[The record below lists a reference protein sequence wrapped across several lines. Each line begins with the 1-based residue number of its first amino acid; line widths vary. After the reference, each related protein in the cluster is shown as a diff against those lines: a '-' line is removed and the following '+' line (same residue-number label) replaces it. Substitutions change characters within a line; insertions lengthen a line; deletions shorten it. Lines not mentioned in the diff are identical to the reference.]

1 MYPMK
6 ITPEEYA
13 QYFAPAPD
21 ILVVKR
27 YLVDY
32 SKVGRIA
39 IPGTV
44 QQASMRFV
52 TVGKVLAVSAHESE
66 TEWIEYMKEEI
77 RKSKYVGFASHII
90 AECPMLPQF
99 ELPSDVSIGLLHV
112 RDVTQILNNF
122 EELLERHKEHEKKM
136 TEEHGV
142 AIEPSRLIL
151 KGE

>member
-1 MYPMK
+1 MK

-13 QYFAPAPD
+13 KYFAPAPD
-21 ILVVKR
+21 ILIVKR

-52 TVGKVLAVSAHESE
+52 TVGKVLAVSDHASE

-77 RKSKYVGFASHII
+77 KKSGYVGFASHII

-99 ELPSDVSIGLLHV
+99 ELPKDISIGLLHV
-112 RDVTQILNNF
+112 RDVTQILSNF
-122 EELLERHKEHEKKM
+122 EELLERQSEYEKKM
-136 TEEHGV
+136 TEDHGNV
-142 AIEPSRLIL
+142 VSLSPSLII
-151 KGE
+151 KGD

>member
-13 QYFAPAPD
+13 HYFSPAPD
-21 ILVVKR
+21 ILVVQR

-32 SKVGRIA
+32 SQVGRIA

-52 TVGKVLAVSAHESE
+52 TVGKVLAISDHHSE

-99 ELPSDVSIGLLHV
+99 ELPKDVSVGLLHV
-112 RDVTQILNNF
+112 RDVTQILTNF
-122 EELLERHKEHEKKM
+122 EELLNRHKEYEKKM
-136 TEEHGV
+136 TDEHGV
-142 AIEPSRLIL
+142 ISKPSLII